1 MHDFKFHWLHP
12 DVESHATGTHGDGLY
27 AVRGITA
34 GECVLIFGG
43 YILTVEQEAQL
54 AGKLSDNGVQIA
66 KNLVIC
72 STRPE
77 EWGGE
82 NFLNHSCEPNAGF
95 KGQIAVVA
103 MRDIRSGE
111 QITIDYAMV
120 LFHPQRGPAY
130 RLDCLCGTPSCRGRV
145 TDNDWKIEALQERY
159 RGFFQPYLQ
168 DEIERLA
175 LKKGLHKPA
184 SNTCGLAGK

>member
-1 MHDFKFHWLHP
+1 MAGEPMTNDYPFHWLHP
-12 DVESHATGTHGDGLY
+12 DVESRATGTHGDGLY
-27 AVRGITA
+27 AVRDITA

-66 KNLVIC
+66 KDLVIC
-72 STRPE
+72 STRTE

-103 MRDIRSGE
+103 MRDIGSGG

-120 LFHPQRGPAY
+120 LYHSPGGPAY
-130 RLDCLCGTPSCRGRV
+130 RLDCAC
-145 TDNDWKIEALQERY
+145 AER
-159 RGFFQPYLQ
+159 
-168 DEIERLA
+168 RLA
-175 LKKGLHKPA
+175 EAWSRTTTGGSRRCKRSIAAGFSRFCRRRSTNQQLLALALHPA
-184 SNTCGLAGK
+184 P